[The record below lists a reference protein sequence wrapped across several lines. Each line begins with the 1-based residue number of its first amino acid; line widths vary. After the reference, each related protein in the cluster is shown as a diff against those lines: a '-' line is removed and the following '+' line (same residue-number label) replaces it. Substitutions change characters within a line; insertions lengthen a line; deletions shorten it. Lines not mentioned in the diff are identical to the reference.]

1 MWNLLMSVAL
11 VAVLFLPI
19 GVIRAQSTDTVTATC
34 KDGTPFTGTHR
45 SGACRGH
52 GGVQSWGAAPATTGP
67 VNAPSQPTTA
77 PPAPTRSERAT
88 PGAGQVWVNTP
99 SKVYHCPG
107 VPVQF
112 RQQQHSEPRGFVMS
126 RFEWMELDDI
136 PRDRGIGSKSDHK
149 SRGEQSNTPA
159 AIPGEHRRLS

>member
-88 PGAGQVWVNTP
+88 PGASHTNADDRASPQSLLHRLFHRVW
-99 SKVYHCPG
+99 
-107 VPVQF
+107 
-112 RQQQHSEPRGFVMS
+112 E
-126 RFEWMELDDI
+126 
-136 PRDRGIGSKSDHK
+136 
-149 SRGEQSNTPA
+149 
-159 AIPGEHRRLS
+159 